1 MKVGRAVVGAVV
13 GWLAWKRRRRANKAL
28 FVLST
33 SLAFFVTVVF
43 LWATLNPA
51 PGDAVRYFAL
61 YWVWGL
67 CAIGLL
73 FGMAEWK
80 TSPLRGANE
89 RGRYWILLY
98 LGALLIIARALNS
111 FLYYGP
117 PPT

>member
-1 MKVGRAVVGAVV
+1 M
-13 GWLAWKRRRRANKAL
+13 L
-28 FVLST
+28 FVLSV
-33 SLAFFVTVVF
+33 SLALFVTAVF
-43 LWATLNPA
+43 LWATVNPA
-51 PGDAVRYFAL
+51 PGDGARYFAL
-61 YWVWGL
+61 YWVWGM